1 MTYIEFAIF
10 AGIIAFGSVVIGFML
25 GRRGA
30 DDSELAR
37 DLAVQEAIAQRVPGL
52 EAERDEQKQKID
64 TLQSEKVEAAS
75 ARAQAEEA
83 ARGARE
89 AEEKSLARL
98 TAAQADIT
106 ALRDRI
112 ETLEKSK
119 TALEENIA
127 LLKEMRQEMSREFG
141 ELASAVLTKQGE
153 TIKSQN
159 KDQLEALLNPMH
171 TRLKEFREGM
181 DRSHTE
187 ALQQRTQLGEQ
198 LRSLT
203 DLGQSM
209 TNEALNLTRA
219 LKSDSQAQGAWGEMI
234 LETILE
240 RSGLEEGREFHTQE
254 SHTLDDGKRIRPDV
268 IVDLPGGTDRIVI
281 DSKVSLSAF
290 EEYVNAEDPVA
301 REAALAR
308 HVVSLKAHVKSLA
321 VKDYAREVGT
331 RVDYVIMFVPIEGA
345 LAAAAASE
353 GSILMDAAGTRV
365 MIATP
370 TTLMALLRTVA
381 SLWRTE
387 QQNQNA
393 REIADRAGKLYD
405 KFVNFV
411 GDLDT
416 IGVSLERAHK
426 AHSDAYSKLKMG
438 PGNLVRQSQQLKDLG
453 ARTKKSL
460 DQSLIDGAEADQ
472 ENQPVLELSGDGE
485 DVIPEENQG

>member
-10 AGIIAFGSVVIGFML
+10 AGIIAFGAAAIGFLL

-37 DLAVQEAIAQRVPGL
+37 DLAVQEAIAERVPGL
-52 EAERDEQKQKID
+52 EAERDAQKQKID
-64 TLQSEKVEAAS
+64 ELQAEKVEAAG
-75 ARAQAEEA
+75 ARAKAEEA

-89 AEEKSLARL
+89 AEDKAMVRL
-98 TAAQADIT
+98 TQAQADIT
-106 ALRDRI
+106 SLRERI

-127 LLKEMRQEMSREFG
+127 LLKEMRAEMSREFG
-141 ELASAVLTKQGE
+141 ELANKALATQGE
-153 TIKSQN
+153 TLKSQN
-159 KDQLEALLNPMH
+159 KDQLESLLNPMH
-171 TRLKEFREGM
+171 TRLKEFREGL

-203 DLGQSM
+203 DLGQAM
-209 TNEALNLTRA
+209 TSEASNLTRA

-240 RSGLEEGREFHTQE
+240 RSGLQEGREFHTQE

-281 DSKVSLSAF
+281 DSKVSLTAF
-290 EEYVNAEDPVA
+290 EDYVNAETPEA
-301 REAALAR
+301 REDALAC
-308 HVVSLKAHVKSLA
+308 HVASMRAHIKSLA
-321 VKDYAREVGT
+321 SKDYAREVGT

-353 GSILMDAAGTRV
+353 ANLLAEAAGTRV
-365 MIATP
+365 MISTP

-393 REIADRAGKLYD
+393 RDIADRAGKLYD

-411 GDLDT
+411 GDLDA
-416 IGVSLERAHK
+416 IGTSLERAHK
-426 AHSDAYSKLKMG
+426 AHGDAYSKLKMG
-438 PGNLVRQSQQLKDLG
+438 PGNLVRQAQQLKDLG

-460 DQSLIDGAEADQ
+460 DQSLVDGAEEEYED
-472 ENQPVLELSGDGE
+472 QPVLEFSGDE
-485 DVIPEENQG
+485 DEEGSAAT

>member
-10 AGIIAFGSVVIGFML
+10 ASFIALGAAAIGFLL

-37 DLAVQEAIAQRVPGL
+37 DLAVQEAIAERVPGL
-52 EAERDEQKQKID
+52 EAELSVQKAKVEA
-64 TLQSEKVEAAS
+64 LQADKVEAAG
-75 ARAQAEEA
+75 ARAKAEEA
-83 ARGARE
+83 ARAAKE
-89 AEEKSLARL
+89 AEEKSLQRL
-98 TAAQADIT
+98 NNAQADIA
-106 ALRDRI
+106 ALRERV
-112 ETLEKSK
+112 EGLEKNK
-119 TALEENIA
+119 TALEENVA
-127 LLKEMRQEMSREFG
+127 LLKEMRQQMTQEFG
-141 ELASAVLTKQGE
+141 ELANKALANQGE
-153 TIKSQN
+153 TLKSQN

-171 TRLKEFREGM
+171 TRLKEFREGL
-181 DRSHTE
+181 DRSHTD
-187 ALQQRTQLGEQ
+187 AMQQRTQLGEQ
-198 LRSLT
+198 LRGLT
-203 DLGQSM
+203 DLGQAM
-209 TNEALNLTRA
+209 TSEASNLTRA

-281 DSKVSLSAF
+281 DSKVSLTAF
-290 EEYVNAEDPVA
+290 DDYVNAPEEGE

-308 HVVSLKAHVKSLA
+308 HVTSMRNHVKSLA
-321 VKDYAREVGT
+321 AKDYAREVGT

-345 LAAAAASE
+345 LAAASASE
-353 GSILMDAAGTRV
+353 AGLLAEAAGTRV

-393 REIADRAGKLYD
+393 RDIADRAGRLYD

-411 GDLDT
+411 GDLET
-416 IGVSLERAHK
+416 IGKSLDGAQK
-426 AHSDAYSKLKMG
+426 AYGDAFNKLKLG
-438 PGNLVRQSQQLKDLG
+438 RGNLVRQSEQLKALG
-453 ARTKKSL
+453 ARSKKSL
-460 DQSLIDGAEADQ
+460 DQGLVDSAE
-472 ENQPVLELSGDGE
+472 EEHETQPVLEFSDSEQEKG
-485 DVIPEENQG
+485 